1 MSRIRDTTRR
11 YVHVCVR
18 PCVRNRVHLT
28 IKLEYSANFLY
39 FCMCDAGAES
49 FADAV
54 KMATEMYR
62 VLERKIVD
70 AKQIRGPLPVSDDG
84 AFAPDLENDE
94 VALTFLDASIRDAGY
109 EGRIKIALDMAASA
123 FYKEG
128 FTILEI
134 FSFFHT

>member
-1 MSRIRDTTRR
+1 M
-11 YVHVCVR
+11 Y
-18 PCVRNRVHLT
+18 
-28 IKLEYSANFLY
+28 
-39 FCMCDAGAES
+39 DAGAES
-49 FADAV
+49 FADAI

-94 VALTFLDASIRDAGY
+94 VALTFLDESIRDAGY

-123 FYKEG
+123 FHKEG
-128 FTILEI
+128 FAILEI
-134 FSFFHT
+134 SSFFPTHDNLMIAFTFV